1 MLELLAGLAAR
12 RAKAQAAAAVVR
24 NRGPILWALVAVAA
38 IVVLFTSAFVS
49 ATSGGI
55 AAGIPSQR
63 PERISTTCG
72 DAAQPAVALSAQ
84 VPAEYAALITRAS
97 SSCSGALTAPMMAAQ
112 IWAESNFRPTAGS
125 PVGARGLVQFMPA
138 TWAAHGIDGDGDGR
152 ADITNPVDNA
162 MSAAKYICDL
172 RLIVRG
178 LGLVGDETDLT
189 LAAYNAGIGNVK
201 KYRGV
206 PPFTETR
213 NYITK
218 IRARAVLYAGSNGVG
233 EAAVV
238 VAEKCTVIEQVAS
251 SGGWAQPMKPGTYR
265 LSSGFGPRKSP
276 GGVGS
281 TNHAGTDLAGP
292 IGTPIYAIAAGTV
305 TKAGAASGYGQA
317 VYITSAGG
325 FISRYG
331 HVSAFHVK
339 AGDVVKAG
347 QLVADVGNEGRS
359 TGPHLHLECRPNDRP
374 VNCVPYLSERGV
386 TL

>member
-1 MLELLAGLAAR
+1 MLEWLAAAAAA
-12 RAKAQAAAAVVR
+12 RAKQRAAAAVVR
-24 NRGPILWALVAVAA
+24 NRGPILWALVAVVA
-38 IVVLFTSAFVS
+38 ILVLFVSAFVS
-49 ATSGGI
+49 ATGGGI
-55 AAGIPSQR
+55 AAGAQVDR
-63 PERISTTCG
+63 PVALDTSCG
-72 DAAQPAVALSAQ
+72 TNAQPAVALSAQ
-84 VPAEYAALITRAS
+84 VPAEYAALISRAS
-97 SSCSGALTAPMMAAQ
+97 SSCAGALPAPMMAAQ
-112 IWAESNFRPTAGS
+112 VWAESNFRPTAGS

-172 RLIVRG
+172 RLIVRA
-178 LGLVGDETDLT
+178 LGLSGDETDLT

-218 IRARAVLYAGSNGVG
+218 IRERAKLYAGENGVG
-233 EAAVV
+233 VAA
-238 VAEKCTVIEQVAS
+238 ASIGAACTTIEQVAS
-251 SGGWAQPMKPGTYR
+251 SGGWAQPMKAGSYR
-265 LSSGFGPRKSP
+265 LSSGFGPRSSP

-281 TNHAGTDLAGP
+281 TNHAGTDLAAP

-305 TKAGAASGYGQA
+305 LKAGAASGYGQA

-347 QLVADVGNEGRS
+347 QLIADVGNEGRS

-374 VNCVPYLSERGV
+374 VNCVPYLRERGIN
-386 TL
+386 L